1 MRSERDEHPGE
12 KNIDLKNE
20 YGGKRKLLKER
31 REDNA
36 DCDAGGCNNRNE
48 LFALFGCPKR
58 QIEILE

>member
-48 LFALFGCPKR
+48 LFALLL
-58 QIEILE
+58 ILNRD